1 MHVAQSCGGPA
12 VGLTSGACC
21 AMVLRALL
29 KGPTRTMQRKKGVL
43 KQKEVAKAAATRTG
57 HAEANTRRD
66 MPPHARAERRP
77 PLVFWSQLAGPGGV
91 RLQRARLLTVL
102 LVLCACSTTAD
113 SASSV
118 RAALSSL
125 AIVTS
130 SDELRARGVQDL
142 LMGEG
147 LAFVLQNVAGKR
159 EAVANAAA
167 SCKRSPLREDGP
179 FATTALLG
187 GPTQLKISCR
197 SQLQLAA
204 HGIKAASCGFGG
216 FGRTAQSGLGKT
228 PTEEK
233 APVKSVSPDVF
244 GEDDYSAQERR
255 MLCVLSKFGRLHTPP
270 APEEHAVS
278 RKKLCVAGQTAREQ
292 KVSAREQ
299 KEEMAKDRR
308 DEKVALRH
316 RQGEIL

>member
-1 MHVAQSCGGPA
+1 
-12 VGLTSGACC
+12 
-21 AMVLRALL
+21 
-29 KGPTRTMQRKKGVL
+29 
-43 KQKEVAKAAATRTG
+43 
-57 HAEANTRRD
+57 
-66 MPPHARAERRP
+66 
-77 PLVFWSQLAGPGGV
+77 
-91 RLQRARLLTVL
+91 
-102 LVLCACSTTAD
+102 
-113 SASSV
+113 
-118 RAALSSL
+118 
-125 AIVTS
+125 
-130 SDELRARGVQDL
+130 VQDL

-167 SCKRSPLREDGP
+167 SCKRSPLRKDGP
-179 FATTALLG
+179 FATTALLC

-204 HGIKAASCGFGG
+204 HGSKAAACGFGG

-233 APVKSVSPDVF
+233 APVQSVSPDVF

-255 MLCVLSKFGRLHTPP
+255 MLRVLSKFGRLHTPP
-270 APEEHAVS
+270 APEGHAIS
-278 RKKLCVAGQTAREQ
+278 RKKLGVAGQTAREQ

-316 RQGEIL
+316 RQGEIP

>member
-1 MHVAQSCGGPA
+1 MAQSCGGPA
-12 VGLTSGACC
+12 IGLTSGACC
-21 AMVLRALL
+21 AKVLRALL
-29 KGPTRTMQRKKGVL
+29 KGPTRTMQRKKGVM

-57 HAEANTRRD
+57 HAEANTRRN

-102 LVLCACSTTAD
+102 LVLSACSTTAD

-118 RAALSSL
+118 RAALSSP
-125 AIVTS
+125 AIFTS

-167 SCKRSPLREDGP
+167 SYKRSPLRKDGP
-179 FATTALLG
+179 FATTALFC

-204 HGIKAASCGFGG
+204 HGSKAAACGFGG

-233 APVKSVSPDVF
+233 APVQSVSPDVF

-255 MLCVLSKFGRLHTPP
+255 MLRVLSKFGRLHTPP
-270 APEEHAVS
+270 APEGHAIS
-278 RKKLCVAGQTAREQ
+278 RKKLGVAGQTAREQ

-316 RQGEIL
+316 RQGEIP